1 MKLALFAI
9 VFAGC
14 IDGAGY
20 TARDRVTLAAREY
33 NEGVR
38 WNQLDKAGK
47 YLPTEARDRFFEK
60 HKAVEDE
67 LEIADYEMTRLE
79 VVKGKKNKATARL
92 EYQWSLK
99 RRGLVEKTVTEQAW
113 EERGSEWVMCG
124 EKRISG
130 APLTLFEEKGEK
142 LSDGKSPTK

>member
-1 MKLALFAI
+1 MKRALL
-9 VFAGC
+9 VPMVLAGC

-20 TARDRVTLAAREY
+20 STRDRVTLAAREY

-38 WNQLDKAGK
+38 WGQLDKAGN
-47 YLPTEARDRFFEK
+47 YLPKESRDRFFEK

-113 EERGSEWVMCG
+113 EELDGKWLMCG

-130 APLTLFEEKGEK
+130 APLTLFEERRSDEK
-142 LSDGKSPTK
+142 PSDK